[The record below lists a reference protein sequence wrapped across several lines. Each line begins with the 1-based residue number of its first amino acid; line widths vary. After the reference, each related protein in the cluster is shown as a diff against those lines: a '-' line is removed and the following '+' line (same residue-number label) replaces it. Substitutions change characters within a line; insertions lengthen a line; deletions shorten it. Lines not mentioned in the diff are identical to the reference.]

1 MILVYVT
8 CKDLEE
14 AKKISKVLLEK
25 RLAACTNFF
34 PVSSM
39 YWWDKSVKLDNEF
52 ALVLKTVKEKFR
64 EIEKEIKKVHSYELP
79 CIVSLNV
86 DEASKD
92 FLEYIKKEIKD

>member
-25 RLAACTNFF
+25 RLVACANFF
-34 PVSSM
+34 PVNSM
-39 YWWDKSVKLDNEF
+39 YWWEKSVKLDSEF
-52 ALVLKTVKEKFR
+52 ALVLKTVKEKFKD
-64 EIEKEIKKVHSYELP
+64 IEKEIRKIHSYECP
-79 CIVSLNV
+79 CIVSLDV
-86 DEASKD
+86 DDASKD

>member
-39 YWWDKSVKLDNEF
+39 YWWDKSMNLDSEF

-64 EIEKEIKKVHSYELP
+64 EIEKEIKKVHSYECP

-92 FLEYIKKEIKD
+92 FLEWVKKEIKD

>member
-1 MILVYVT
+1 MILIYVT

-25 RLAACTNFF
+25 RSVACTNFF

-39 YWWDKSVKLDNEF
+39 YWWDKSVKLDSEF
-52 ALVLKTVKEKFR
+52 ALVLKTVKEKFKD
-64 EIEKEIKKVHSYELP
+64 IEKEIKKVHSYECP

-86 DEASKD
+86 EEASKD
-92 FLEYIKKEIKD
+92 FLEYVKKEIKD